1 MTRNDFDYTW
11 DEELHDGMGGWR
23 ITQRVDEPFRD
34 ADDFLTA
41 LKRKLS

>member
-11 DEELHDGMGGWR
+11 DEELHNGMGGWR
-23 ITQRVDEPFRD
+23 ITEHKDVRH

-41 LKRKLS
+41 LNKRLS